1 MPGPALQLLL
11 GLDWGASGHV
21 VAVVGAV
28 VVVVVEPGLQGSVE
42 QGEVVDAA
50 AVEMWSVEL
59 AQDGAVEAFTD
70 RVAGSGGGSDPG
82 RSGR

>member
-21 VAVVGAV
+21 VAVVGAL

-70 RVAGSGGGSDPG
+70 RVEVPPEAW
-82 RSGR
+82 RHRQ